1 MKLHGDRPA
10 FPANLAARCATFAA
24 GAFCLA
30 GLATAALLPG
40 EALAQSTRH
49 HRDLT
54 PEADQAIAAT
64 DWSTALDTLDKRIAA
79 NPRDVQARFKRATV
93 LARMGRDDEAIQ
105 AFTDITQTSPELPEP
120 YNNLAALYAKHG
132 QYQQARAALET
143 ALAANPA
150 FALARRNLG
159 DIYLRLA
166 ADSYQ
171 QTLRQNPADNV
182 AAGRARALQSLL
194 AAQPANAA
202 TRAPV
207 HRPAREVDDK
217 PATTSAEAVNARGFV
232 PSMGEQPPTILAVPA
247 NDAVGATV
255 D

>member
-10 FPANLAARCATFAA
+10 FPANLAVRCATFAA

-30 GLATAALLPG
+30 GLATVAVLPG
-40 EALAQSTRH
+40 VAQAQSAKH

-54 PEADQAIAAT
+54 PEADQAIAGNNWPA
-64 DWSTALDTLDKRIAA
+64 ALAALDKRVAA

-105 AFTDITQTSPELPEP
+105 AFTDITQTTPELPEP
-120 YNNLAALYAKHG
+120 YNNLAALYAKRG
-132 QYQQARAALET
+132 QYQQARAVLET

-171 QTLRQNPADNV
+171 QTLRQDPSDGV
-182 AAGRARALQSLL
+182 AAGRAKALQSLL
-194 AAQPANAA
+194 AAHPASAA
-202 TRAPV
+202 TRRPAHAPAPV
-207 HRPAREVDDK
+207 ADDA

-232 PSMGEQPPTILAVPA
+232 PSMGAQPPTILSVPT

-255 D
+255 E

>member
-30 GLATAALLPG
+30 GLATVALLPG
-40 EALAQSTRH
+40 TAQAQATRH

-54 PEADQAIAAT
+54 PEADRAIAAN
-64 DWSTALDTLDKRIAA
+64 DWPTALATLDKRIAA

-93 LARMGRDDEAIQ
+93 LARMGRDDDAIQ

-120 YNNLAALYAKHG
+120 YNNLAALYAKRG

-171 QTLRQNPADNV
+171 QTLRQNPADTV
-182 AAGRARALQSLL
+182 AAGRAKALQLLL
-194 AAQPANAA
+194 AAQPAGTA

-207 HRPAREVDDK
+207 HRPAREADDT

-232 PSMGEQPPTILAVPA
+232 PSMGEQPPTILSVPA
-247 NDAVGATV
+247 NDAVGATA

>member
-24 GAFCLA
+24 GALCLI
-30 GLATAALLPG
+30 GLATVPLLPG
-40 EALAQSTRH
+40 VAQAQSTKH

-54 PEADQAIAAT
+54 PEADQAIAAN
-64 DWSTALDTLDKRIAA
+64 DWPTAVAALDKRIAA

-105 AFTDITQTSPELPEP
+105 AFTDITQTYPELPEP
-120 YNNLAALYAKHG
+120 YNNLAALYAKRG

-143 ALAANPA
+143 ALAANPS

-159 DIYLRLA
+159 DIYLHLA

-171 QTLRQNPADNV
+171 QTLRQDPADKV
-182 AAGRARALQSLL
+182 AAGRAQALQSILVT
-194 AAQPANAA
+194 QPANTA
-202 TRAPV
+202 TRRPV
-207 HRPAREVDDK
+207 RRPAHEADETSAK
-217 PATTSAEAVNARGFV
+217 TSAEAVNARGFV
-232 PSMGEQPPTILAVPA
+232 PSMGEQPPTILSVPTD
-247 NDAVGATV
+247 DAVGATV